1 MALFAVLTGGLFI
14 LIWSRQINNFLA
26 FVLISWGLLAASTPI
41 GEPLVKILRG
51 LSSQLD
57 GWLS

>member
-1 MALFAVLTGGLFI
+1 MTLFAILTGGLII

-26 FVLISWGLLAASTPI
+26 FILIGWGLLAASTPI
-41 GEPLVKILRG
+41 GEPMVEILRG
-51 LSSQLD
+51 LSGQLD